1 MLEIY
6 QEIVRIQ
13 DEGGEAALATIISTQ
28 GSTPRE
34 VGSKMLIKSDDITIG
49 SIGGGRV
56 EAQVC
61 REAKHVMSEG
71 KPRILHFDLTGRE
84 TTEEGMI
91 CGGIMDVFVEPILS
105 LPTLYL
111 FGAGHVSVPLSKM
124 GKMAGF
130 KVVVIDDR
138 QEFASPE
145 RFPEADLVLCEQFE
159 RVFARPQIGSSSY
172 IVIAT
177 KAHQSD
183 ELVLEM
189 ALKTPASYVG
199 MLASR
204 KKRETIFSHLL
215 AQGIP
220 QESLDKV
227 HSPIGLKIQ
236 AETPEEIAIS
246 IMAEIIKVRRL
257 GLTSGPPTPIVNS

>member
-13 DEGGEAALATIISTQ
+13 AEGGEAALATIISTK

-34 VGSKMLIKSDDITIG
+34 VGSKMLIKSDEITIG
-49 SIGGGRV
+49 SIGGGNI
-56 EAQVC
+56 EAEVC
-61 REAKHVMSEG
+61 REAKRVMSEG

-91 CGGIMDVFVEPILS
+91 CGGIMDVFVEPIVSLS
-105 LPTLYL
+105 TLYL
-111 FGAGHVSVPLSKM
+111 FGGGHVSVPLSNM
-124 GKMAGF
+124 GKTAGF

-138 QEFASPE
+138 LEFASPE
-145 RFPEADLVLCEQFE
+145 RFPEADLVLCEEFE
-159 RVFARPQIGSSSY
+159 KVFPRLQIGSSGY

-177 KAHQSD
+177 RAHQSD
-183 ELVLEM
+183 ELVLEH
-189 ALKTPASYVG
+189 ALKTPAKYVG

-204 KKRETIFSHLL
+204 KKRQTIFSHLL
-215 AQGIP
+215 AKGIP

-246 IMAEIIKVRRL
+246 IVAEIIKVRRL
-257 GLTSGPPTPIVNS
+257 G

>member
-1 MLEIY
+1 MVDIY
-6 QEIVRIQ
+6 QEIVRMQ
-13 DEGGEAALATIISTQ
+13 TEGGEAALATIISTQ

-34 VGSKMLIKSDDITIG
+34 VGSKMLIKSDEITIG
-49 SIGGGRV
+49 SIGGGNV
-56 EAQVC
+56 EAEVC
-61 REAKHVMSEG
+61 REAKKVMSEG
-71 KPRILHFDLTGRE
+71 KPRILHFDLTGKE

-91 CGGIMDVFVEPILS
+91 CGGIMDVFVEPIQS

-111 FGAGHVSVPLSKM
+111 FGAGHVSAPLSKM

-138 QEFASPE
+138 LEFASPE
-145 RFPEADLVLCEQFE
+145 RFPEADLVLCEE
-159 RVFARPQIGSSSY
+159 LEKVFSTLQIGSSSY

-177 KAHQSD
+177 RAHQSD
-183 ELVLEM
+183 ELVLEQ
-189 ALKTPASYVG
+189 ALRTPAKYVG

-215 AQGIP
+215 AEGIP
-220 QESLDKV
+220 QESLGKV
-227 HSPIGLKIQ
+227 HSPIGLKIR

-246 IMAEIIKVRRL
+246 ILAEIIKIRHLR
-257 GLTSGPPTPIVNS
+257 

>member
-1 MLEIY
+1 MVDIY
-6 QEIVRIQ
+6 QEIVRIRT
-13 DEGGEAALATIISTQ
+13 EGGEAALATIVSTQ

-34 VGSKMLIKSDDITIG
+34 VGSKMLIKSDESSIG
-49 SIGGGRV
+49 SIGGGNV
-56 EAQVC
+56 EAEVW
-61 REAKHVMSEG
+61 REAKRVMSEG
-71 KPRILHFDLTGRE
+71 KPRILHFDLTGKE

-91 CGGIMDVFVEPILS
+91 CGGIMDVFVEPIQS

-111 FGAGHVSVPLSKM
+111 LGAGHVSVPLSKM

-138 QEFASPE
+138 LDFASPE
-145 RFPEADLVLCEQFE
+145 SFPEADRVLCEE
-159 RVFARPQIGSSSY
+159 LEKVFSTLQIGSSSY

-177 KAHQSD
+177 RAHQSD
-183 ELVLEM
+183 ELVLQQ
-189 ALKTPASYVG
+189 ALRTPATYVG

-215 AQGIP
+215 ADGIP

-227 HSPIGLKIQ
+227 HSPIGLKIRAQ
-236 AETPEEIAIS
+236 TPEEIAIS
-246 IMAEIIKVRRL
+246 ILAEIIKTRHLR
-257 GLTSGPPTPIVNS
+257 